1 MGKTICLLI
10 ALVFLAQAEYV
21 KSLQP
26 ALQSQEKPQKTPKTT
41 RNSRI
46 PSDKNISKAENSK
59 IPSDKNVSKA
69 ELNTSN
75 AGNSKIRIKPSK
87 PQNSQNN
94 STPLNTSGF
103 SKNSPTKSLNPAKS
117 DEYIFWAHFFTT
129 NQMLSTRVIAISK
142 AMKKS
147 DESEFLPFCELR
159 ATKVAGQ
166 SELEFFRS
174 HEEELADCFTKSP
187 FKVLEYSGYEL
198 KAAKQKAILHTN
210 ITQIPIH
217 FIAIFKAQGATILAK
232 ISQ

>member
-46 PSDKNISKAENSK
+46 PSDKNISKVENSK
-59 IPSDKNVSKA
+59 IPSDKNLNKA
-69 ELNTSN
+69 E
-75 AGNSKIRIKPSK
+75 NSKILLTPSK
-87 PQNSQNN
+87 QQNSQN
-94 STPLNTSGF
+94 SRIPLNTKNTSGF

-198 KAAKQKAILHTN
+198 QSAKQKAILHTN

>member
-46 PSDKNISKAENSK
+46 PSDKNVSKAENSK
-59 IPSDKNVSKA
+59 IPSDKNLNKA
-69 ELNTSN
+69 E
-75 AGNSKIRIKPSK
+75 NSKILLTPSK
-87 PQNSQNN
+87 QQNSQN
-94 STPLNTSGF
+94 SRIPLNTKNTSGF

-147 DESEFLPFCELR
+147 DESKFLPFCELR

-198 KAAKQKAILHTN
+198 QSAKQKAKLYTN

>member
-46 PSDKNISKAENSK
+46 PSDKN
-59 IPSDKNVSKA
+59 VSKA

-75 AGNSKIRIKPSK
+75 AGNSRTHIKPSK

-94 STPLNTSGF
+94 SAPLNTSGF
-103 SKNSPTKSLNPAKS
+103 SKNSPTKSLNPTKS

-147 DESEFLPFCELR
+147 DESKFLPFCELR

-198 KAAKQKAILHTN
+198 QSAKQKAILHTN

>member
-46 PSDKNISKAENSK
+46 PSDKNVSKAENSK
-59 IPSDKNVSKA
+59 IPSDKNLNKA
-69 ELNTSN
+69 E
-75 AGNSKIRIKPSK
+75 NSKILLTPSK
-87 PQNSQNN
+87 QQNSQN
-94 STPLNTSGF
+94 SRIPLNTKNTSGF

-198 KAAKQKAILHTN
+198 HSAKQKAKLHTN

>member
-46 PSDKNISKAENSK
+46 PSDKNLSKAENSK
-59 IPSDKNVSKA
+59 IPSDKNLNKA
-69 ELNTSN
+69 E
-75 AGNSKIRIKPSK
+75 NSKILLTPSK
-87 PQNSQNN
+87 QQNSQN
-94 STPLNTSGF
+94 SRIPLNTKNTSGF
-103 SKNSPTKSLNPAKS
+103 SKNIPTKNLNPAKS

-142 AMKKS
+142 AMKKN

-198 KAAKQKAILHTN
+198 HSAKQKAKLYTN

-217 FIAIFKAQGATILAK
+217 FIAVFKAQGATILAK

>member
-26 ALQSQEKPQKTPKTT
+26 ALQSQEKPQKKPKTT

-46 PSDKNISKAENSK
+46 PSDKNISKAE
-59 IPSDKNVSKA
+59 
-69 ELNTSN
+69 LN

-87 PQNSQNN
+87 QQNSQNSRISLN
-94 STPLNTSGF
+94 TKNTSGF
-103 SKNSPTKSLNPAKS
+103 SKNSPTKNLNPAKS

-159 ATKVAGQ
+159 ATKVATQ

-198 KAAKQKAILHTN
+198 HSAKQKAILHTN

>member
-10 ALVFLAQAEYV
+10 AIALLAQAEYV

-46 PSDKNISKAENSK
+46 PSDKNVSKAENSK
-59 IPSDKNVSKA
+59 IPSDKNLNKA
-69 ELNTSN
+69 E
-75 AGNSKIRIKPSK
+75 NSKILLTPSK
-87 PQNSQNN
+87 QQNSQN
-94 STPLNTSGF
+94 SRIPLNTKNTSGF

-142 AMKKS
+142 VMKKS

-159 ATKVAGQ
+159 ATKVVGQ

-198 KAAKQKAILHTN
+198 QSAKQKAILHTN

>member
-46 PSDKNISKAENSK
+46 PDNKNL
-59 IPSDKNVSKA
+59 SKA
-69 ELNTSN
+69 ELNASN
-75 AGNSKIRIKPSK
+75 AGNSRTHIKQSK

-94 STPLNTSGF
+94 SAPLNTSGF

-198 KAAKQKAILHTN
+198 QSAKQKAKLHTN

>member
-26 ALQSQEKPQKTPKTT
+26 VLQSQEKPQKTPKTT

-46 PSDKNISKAENSK
+46 PSDKNISKAE
-59 IPSDKNVSKA
+59 
-69 ELNTSN
+69 LNASN
-75 AGNSKIRIKPSK
+75 AGNSRTHIKPSK

-198 KAAKQKAILHTN
+198 KAAKQKTILHTN

>member
-46 PSDKNISKAENSK
+46 PSDKNL
-59 IPSDKNVSKA
+59 SKA

-75 AGNSKIRIKPSK
+75 AGNSRTHIKPSK

-94 STPLNTSGF
+94 SASLNTSGF

-159 ATKVAGQ
+159 ATKVATQ

-198 KAAKQKAILHTN
+198 NSAKQKAKLHTN

>member
-46 PSDKNISKAENSK
+46 PSDKNVSKAENSK
-59 IPSDKNVSKA
+59 I
-69 ELNTSN
+69 LLT
-75 AGNSKIRIKPSK
+75 PSK
-87 PQNSQNN
+87 QQNSQN
-94 STPLNTSGF
+94 SRIPLNTKNTSGF

-129 NQMLSTRVIAISK
+129 NQMLSTREIAISK

-159 ATKVAGQ
+159 ATKVATQ

-198 KAAKQKAILHTN
+198 QSAKQKAKLHTN

>member
-46 PSDKNISKAENSK
+46 PSDKNVSKAENSK
-59 IPSDKNVSKA
+59 IPSDKNLNKA
-69 ELNTSN
+69 E
-75 AGNSKIRIKPSK
+75 NSKILLTPSK
-87 PQNSQNN
+87 QQNSQNSRISLN
-94 STPLNTSGF
+94 TKNTSGF
-103 SKNSPTKSLNPAKS
+103 SKNSPTKNLNPAKS

-198 KAAKQKAILHTN
+198 QSAKQKAILHTN

>member
-10 ALVFLAQAEYV
+10 AIALLAQAEYV

-46 PSDKNISKAENSK
+46 PDNKNLSKAELNTSKAENSK
-59 IPSDKNVSKA
+59 I
-69 ELNTSN
+69 LLT
-75 AGNSKIRIKPSK
+75 PSK
-87 PQNSQNN
+87 QQNSQN
-94 STPLNTSGF
+94 SRIPLNTKNTSGF

-147 DESEFLPFCELR
+147 DESKFLPFCELR
-159 ATKVAGQ
+159 ATKIAGQ

-198 KAAKQKAILHTN
+198 HSAKQKAKLYTN

>member
-46 PSDKNISKAENSK
+46 PSDKNVSKAENSK
-59 IPSDKNVSKA
+59 I
-69 ELNTSN
+69 LLT
-75 AGNSKIRIKPSK
+75 PSK
-87 PQNSQNN
+87 QQNSQN
-94 STPLNTSGF
+94 SRIPLNTKNTSGF

-159 ATKVAGQ
+159 ATKVVGQ

-198 KAAKQKAILHTN
+198 QSAKQKAILHTN

>member
-59 IPSDKNVSKA
+59 IPSDKNLNKA
-69 ELNTSN
+69 E
-75 AGNSKIRIKPSK
+75 NSKILLTPSK
-87 PQNSQNN
+87 QQNSQN
-94 STPLNTSGF
+94 SRIPLNTKNTSGF

-159 ATKVAGQ
+159 ATKVATQ

>member
-46 PSDKNISKAENSK
+46 PSDKNLNKAENSK
-59 IPSDKNVSKA
+59 I
-69 ELNTSN
+69 LLT
-75 AGNSKIRIKPSK
+75 PSK
-87 PQNSQNN
+87 QQNSQN
-94 STPLNTSGF
+94 SRIPLNTKNTSGF

-159 ATKVAGQ
+159 ATKVVGQ

-198 KAAKQKAILHTN
+198 QSAKQKAKLHTN

>member
-10 ALVFLAQAEYV
+10 AIALLAQAEYV

-59 IPSDKNVSKA
+59 IHSDKNLNKA
-69 ELNTSN
+69 E
-75 AGNSKIRIKPSK
+75 NSKILLTPSK
-87 PQNSQNN
+87 QQNSQN
-94 STPLNTSGF
+94 SRIPLNTKNTSGF
-103 SKNSPTKSLNPAKS
+103 SKNIPTKSLNPAKS

-142 AMKKS
+142 AMKKN

-159 ATKVAGQ
+159 ATKAAGQ

>member
-46 PSDKNISKAENSK
+46 PSDKNISKAE
-59 IPSDKNVSKA
+59 
-69 ELNTSN
+69 LNASN

-159 ATKVAGQ
+159 ATKLAGQ

-198 KAAKQKAILHTN
+198 QSAKQKAKLHTN

>member
-46 PSDKNISKAENSK
+46 PDN
-59 IPSDKNVSKA
+59 KNVSKA
-69 ELNTSN
+69 ELNASN

-94 STPLNTSGF
+94 SAPLNTSGF

-198 KAAKQKAILHTN
+198 HSAKQKAKLYTN

>member
-26 ALQSQEKPQKTPKTT
+26 ALQSQEKPQKTPKTI

-46 PSDKNISKAENSK
+46 PDNKNL
-59 IPSDKNVSKA
+59 SKA
-69 ELNTSN
+69 ELNASN
-75 AGNSKIRIKPSK
+75 AGNSRTHIKPSK

-94 STPLNTSGF
+94 SAPLNTSGF

-147 DESEFLPFCELR
+147 DESKFLPFCELR

-198 KAAKQKAILHTN
+198 HSAKQKAKLYTN

>member
-46 PSDKNISKAENSK
+46 PSDKNVSKAENSK
-59 IPSDKNVSKA
+59 IPSDKNLNKA
-69 ELNTSN
+69 E
-75 AGNSKIRIKPSK
+75 NSKILLTPSK
-87 PQNSQNN
+87 QQNSQN
-94 STPLNTSGF
+94 SRIPLNTKNTSGF

-198 KAAKQKAILHTN
+198 HSAKQKAILHTN

>member
-59 IPSDKNVSKA
+59 IPSDKNLNKA
-69 ELNTSN
+69 E
-75 AGNSKIRIKPSK
+75 NSKILLTPSK
-87 PQNSQNN
+87 QQNSQN
-94 STPLNTSGF
+94 SRIPLNTKNTSGF

-142 AMKKS
+142 AMKKN

-159 ATKVAGQ
+159 ATKAAGQ

-198 KAAKQKAILHTN
+198 QSAKQKAILHTN

>member
-21 KSLQP
+21 KSLQL

-46 PSDKNISKAENSK
+46 PSDKNISKAE
-59 IPSDKNVSKA
+59 
-69 ELNTSN
+69 LN

-159 ATKVAGQ
+159 ATKVATQ

-198 KAAKQKAILHTN
+198 QSAKQKAILHTN

>member
-26 ALQSQEKPQKTPKTT
+26 TLQSQEKPQKTPKTT

-46 PSDKNISKAENSK
+46 PSDKNVSKAENSK
-59 IPSDKNVSKA
+59 IPSDKNLNKA
-69 ELNTSN
+69 E
-75 AGNSKIRIKPSK
+75 NSKILLTPSK
-87 PQNSQNN
+87 QQNSQN
-94 STPLNTSGF
+94 SRIPLNTKNTSGF

-198 KAAKQKAILHTN
+198 HSAKQKAILHTN

>member
-46 PSDKNISKAENSK
+46 PDNKNL
-59 IPSDKNVSKA
+59 SKA

-75 AGNSKIRIKPSK
+75 AGNSRTHIKPSK

-94 STPLNTSGF
+94 SAPLNTSGF
-103 SKNSPTKSLNPAKS
+103 SKNIPTKSLNPAKS

-147 DESEFLPFCELR
+147 DESKFLPFCELR
-159 ATKVAGQ
+159 ATKVATQ

-198 KAAKQKAILHTN
+198 HSAKQKAKLYTN

>member
-59 IPSDKNVSKA
+59 ISSDKNLNKA
-69 ELNTSN
+69 E
-75 AGNSKIRIKPSK
+75 NSKILLTPSK
-87 PQNSQNN
+87 QQNSQN
-94 STPLNTSGF
+94 SKIPLNTKNTSGF

-159 ATKVAGQ
+159 ATKVAAQ

>member
-26 ALQSQEKPQKTPKTT
+26 ALQSQEKPQKTPKTN

-59 IPSDKNVSKA
+59 I
-69 ELNTSN
+69 LLT
-75 AGNSKIRIKPSK
+75 PSK
-87 PQNSQNN
+87 QQNSQN
-94 STPLNTSGF
+94 SRIPLNTKNTSGF
-103 SKNSPTKSLNPAKS
+103 SKNIPTKSLNPAKS

-159 ATKVAGQ
+159 ATKVATQ

>member
-46 PSDKNISKAENSK
+46 PDNKNLSKAENSK
-59 IPSDKNVSKA
+59 I
-69 ELNTSN
+69 LLT
-75 AGNSKIRIKPSK
+75 PSK
-87 PQNSQNN
+87 QQNSQN
-94 STPLNTSGF
+94 SRIPLNTKNTSGF

-147 DESEFLPFCELR
+147 DESKFLPFCELR

-198 KAAKQKAILHTN
+198 QSAKQKAKLHTN

>member
-46 PSDKNISKAENSK
+46 PDNKNL
-59 IPSDKNVSKA
+59 SKA
-69 ELNTSN
+69 ELNASN

-94 STPLNTSGF
+94 SAPLNTSGF

-198 KAAKQKAILHTN
+198 QSAKQKAKLHTN

>member
-26 ALQSQEKPQKTPKTT
+26 TLQSQEKPQKTPKTT

-46 PSDKNISKAENSK
+46 PSDKN
-59 IPSDKNVSKA
+59 VSKA

-75 AGNSKIRIKPSK
+75 AENSRTHIKPSK

-94 STPLNTSGF
+94 SAPLNTSGF

-147 DESEFLPFCELR
+147 DESKFLPFCELR
-159 ATKVAGQ
+159 ATKAAKQ

-198 KAAKQKAILHTN
+198 QSAKQKAKLHTN

>member
-46 PSDKNISKAENSK
+46 PSDKNVSKAENSK
-59 IPSDKNVSKA
+59 I
-69 ELNTSN
+69 LLT
-75 AGNSKIRIKPSK
+75 PSK
-87 PQNSQNN
+87 QQNSQN
-94 STPLNTSGF
+94 SRIPLNTKNTSGF

-159 ATKVAGQ
+159 ATKVATQ

>member
-46 PSDKNISKAENSK
+46 PSDKNVSKAENSK
-59 IPSDKNVSKA
+59 IPSDKNLNKA
-69 ELNTSN
+69 E
-75 AGNSKIRIKPSK
+75 NSKILLTPSK
-87 PQNSQNN
+87 QQNSQNSRISLN
-94 STPLNTSGF
+94 TKNTSGF
-103 SKNSPTKSLNPAKS
+103 SKNSPTKNLNPAKS

-159 ATKVAGQ
+159 ATKAAGQ

>member
-46 PSDKNISKAENSK
+46 PDNKNL
-59 IPSDKNVSKA
+59 SKA
-69 ELNTSN
+69 ELNASN
-75 AGNSKIRIKPSK
+75 AGNSRTHIKPSK

-94 STPLNTSGF
+94 SAPLNTSGF

-159 ATKVAGQ
+159 ATKVAAQ

-198 KAAKQKAILHTN
+198 QSAKQKAILHTN

>member
-26 ALQSQEKPQKTPKTT
+26 TLQSQEKPQKTPKTT

-46 PSDKNISKAENSK
+46 PSDKN
-59 IPSDKNVSKA
+59 VSKA

-75 AGNSKIRIKPSK
+75 AGNSRTHIKPSK

-94 STPLNTSGF
+94 SASLNTSGF

-147 DESEFLPFCELR
+147 DESKFLPFCELR
-159 ATKVAGQ
+159 ATKVATQ

-198 KAAKQKAILHTN
+198 QSAKQKAKLHTN

>member
-26 ALQSQEKPQKTPKTT
+26 ALQSQEKPQKPQKTT

-46 PSDKNISKAENSK
+46 PSDKNVSKAENSK
-59 IPSDKNVSKA
+59 I
-69 ELNTSN
+69 LLT
-75 AGNSKIRIKPSK
+75 PSK
-87 PQNSQNN
+87 QQNSQN
-94 STPLNTSGF
+94 SRIPLNTKNTSGF
-103 SKNSPTKSLNPAKS
+103 SKNIPTKNLNPAKS

-159 ATKVAGQ
+159 ATKVATQ

-198 KAAKQKAILHTN
+198 QSAKQKAKLHTN

>member
-10 ALVFLAQAEYV
+10 ALVFLAQAEYA

-46 PSDKNISKAENSK
+46 PSDKN
-59 IPSDKNVSKA
+59 VSKA
-69 ELNTSN
+69 ELNASN
-75 AGNSKIRIKPSK
+75 AGNSRTHIKPSK

-103 SKNSPTKSLNPAKS
+103 SKNSPTKNLNPAKS

-159 ATKVAGQ
+159 ATKAAGQ

-198 KAAKQKAILHTN
+198 QSAKQKAILHTN

>member
-46 PSDKNISKAENSK
+46 PSDKNL
-59 IPSDKNVSKA
+59 SKA

-75 AGNSKIRIKPSK
+75 AGNSRTHIKPSK

-94 STPLNTSGF
+94 SAPLNTSGF
-103 SKNSPTKSLNPAKS
+103 SKNIPTKSLNPAKS

-147 DESEFLPFCELR
+147 DESKFLPFCELR
-159 ATKVAGQ
+159 ATKIAGQ

-198 KAAKQKAILHTN
+198 HSAKQKAKLYTN

>member
-46 PSDKNISKAENSK
+46 PSDKN
-59 IPSDKNVSKA
+59 VSKA
-69 ELNTSN
+69 ELNASN
-75 AGNSKIRIKPSK
+75 AGNSRTHIKPSK
-87 PQNSQNN
+87 PQNLQNN
-94 STPLNTSGF
+94 SAPLNTSRF

-159 ATKVAGQ
+159 ATKVATQ

-198 KAAKQKAILHTN
+198 QSAKQKAILHTN

>member
-46 PSDKNISKAENSK
+46 PSDKNVSKAENSK
-59 IPSDKNVSKA
+59 I
-69 ELNTSN
+69 LLT
-75 AGNSKIRIKPSK
+75 PSK

-94 STPLNTSGF
+94 SAPLNTSGF

-198 KAAKQKAILHTN
+198 QSAKQKAKLHTN

>member
-46 PSDKNISKAENSK
+46 PDNKNLNKAENSK
-59 IPSDKNVSKA
+59 I
-69 ELNTSN
+69 LLT
-75 AGNSKIRIKPSK
+75 PSK
-87 PQNSQNN
+87 QQNSQN
-94 STPLNTSGF
+94 SRIPLNTKNTSGF

-159 ATKVAGQ
+159 ATKVATQ

-198 KAAKQKAILHTN
+198 QSAKQKAKLHTN